1 MFVHEIVMDSLQKIR
16 TAIETILERASVVS
30 DPNELLCSP
39 GGMLRLD
46 AICMNLIALG
56 EAVKGLDKQTHGQ
69 LLPRYPEV
77 YWNGVMR
84 MRDKIAHHYF
94 EIDADVV
101 FLTVRQ
107 DVPKMKEVIDRM
119 ITDLPKEACADIP
132 TEGTDPL

>member
-1 MFVHEIVMDSLQKIR
+1 MYDREIVMDSLQKISK
-16 TAIETILERASVVS
+16 AIETILERAAVVT
-30 DPNELLCSP
+30 DPNALLCSP
-39 GGMLRLD
+39 GGMMRLD

-77 YWNGVMR
+77 YWSGVMR

-94 EIDADVV
+94 EIDTDVV
-101 FLTVRQ
+101 FLTVQQ

-119 ITDLPKEACADIP
+119 IADMSKE
-132 TEGTDPL
+132 T

>member
-1 MFVHEIVMDSLQKIR
+1 MYDREIVMDSLQKISK
-16 TAIETILERASVVS
+16 AIETILERAAVVT
-30 DPNELLCSP
+30 DPNDLLCSP
-39 GGMLRLD
+39 GGMMRLD

-77 YWNGVMR
+77 YWSGVMR

-94 EIDADVV
+94 EIDTDVV
-101 FLTVRQ
+101 FLTVQQ

-119 ITDLPKEACADIP
+119 IVDMSKE
-132 TEGTDPL
+132 T